1 MISLLFNLYRRVATA
16 CAEQYW
22 KVGLFFAALLLY
34 SASGYMYFELAANP
48 DLKWVDAAWWSFV
61 TMTTVGYGDFFPS
74 SLGGRILV
82 GIPTM
87 LLGVSILGYMLSLV
101 ASAMVESKLKETRG
115 MKNITMSGHI
125 VLCRFGS
132 AGRVVKLIHEIR
144 EDASTQDAPIVIVA
158 DTLDELPVEVREP
171 NVHFVRGAPST
182 EAALLQANV
191 KEARA
196 VIVQAAGTP
205 HESDNES
212 LRIALTLRE
221 VAPEVYSVVECI
233 DPDSEV
239 FFRRAHC
246 DSVVC
251 LASLTG
257 QMMVQELQDPGVGG
271 IVSELTSNRQGKQFY
286 IVEPPADC
294 KSFEQLNARFA
305 DNSVLVVGIRRDNEN
320 VLLPEPTFAL
330 AAGDKAVLIAKAR
343 PPVGS

>member
-1 MISLLFNLYRRVATA
+1 MIGLLFSLYRRAATV
-16 CAEQYW
+16 CTEQYV
-22 KVGLFFAALLLY
+22 KVGLFFLALILY

-48 DLKWVDAAWWSFV
+48 DLAWADAAWWSFV
-61 TMTTVGYGDFFPS
+61 TMTTVGYGDLFPS
-74 SLGGRILV
+74 TLGGRLFV

-115 MKNITMSGHI
+115 MKDMTITDHI

-132 AGRVVKLIHEIR
+132 VGRILKLLREIR
-144 EDASTQDAPIVIVA
+144 HDASTADAHVVIV
-158 DTLDELPVEVREP
+158 DDSVEELPPELRAEK
-171 NVHFVRGAPST
+171 VHFVRGPPARET
-182 EAALLQANV
+182 TLLQANV
-191 KEARA
+191 REARA
-196 VIVQAAGTP
+196 VIIQAAACT
-205 HESDNES
+205 ESDNEN

-221 VAPEVYSVVECI
+221 VAPDVYSVVECL

-257 QMMVQELQDPGVGG
+257 QMIIQELQDPGVGA

-286 IVEPPADC
+286 IVALPSDC
-294 KSFEQLNARFA
+294 RSVGELQAHYAGENA
-305 DNSVLVVGIRRDNEN
+305 LLVGIRRGGESI
-320 VLLPEPTFAL
+320 LLPEPDFGVSPDDRAI
-330 AAGDKAVLIAKAR
+330 LIATSR
-343 PPVGS
+343 PAAAS